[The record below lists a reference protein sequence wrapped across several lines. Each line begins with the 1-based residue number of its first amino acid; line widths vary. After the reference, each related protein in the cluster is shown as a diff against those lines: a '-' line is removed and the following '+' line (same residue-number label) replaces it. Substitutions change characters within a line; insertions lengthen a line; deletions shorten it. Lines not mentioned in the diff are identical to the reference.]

1 MNEYVVKKENKLII
15 FLIALIPLF
24 FALMVFTFI
33 SAMFTS
39 MNYGVASV
47 GGFPIVSIQS
57 DSMSPTL
64 NPGDLVITSS
74 VKAEDLRID
83 EIITYWTIINTE
95 RVLNTHRITAIYDGG
110 GYLIFETKGDKNT
123 SVDCL
128 LVDEKYIVGKYLF
141 KIPFLGKLFDIFF

>member
-1 MNEYVVKKENKLII
+1 MPLGDFMNEYLVKKENKLII

-83 EIITYWTIINTE
+83 EIITYWTIIN
-95 RVLNTHRITAIYDGG
+95 A
-110 GYLIFETKGDKNT
+110 
-123 SVDCL
+123 
-128 LVDEKYIVGKYLF
+128 
-141 KIPFLGKLFDIFF
+141 